1 MSMETK
7 KSNSWVDH
15 VKKYKIDNNCSY
27 ADAMKLAKDTYVK
40 TTKTKVKPAKAVDNV
55 DNVDNVDSVDSVD
68 SVENVNSVDSIDS
81 TIIEKPVKVK
91 PIRKKRIIKK
101 CVPNSTNVE

>member
-1 MSMETK
+1 MSMAVK

-15 VKKYKIDNNCSY
+15 VKKYKEDNNCSY

-40 TTKTKVKPAKAVDNV
+40 TIKTKVKPAKAVDNV
-55 DNVDNVDSVDSVD
+55 DNVDNVDSVDNISD
-68 SVENVNSVDSIDS
+68 VENIDS
-81 TIIEKPVKVK
+81 SAIEKPVKAK
-91 PIRKKRIIKK
+91 PIRKKRITKK